1 MIKNISKNILLKYTI
16 LPNDYNI
23 IMINHLIE
31 NSDAHLICVFK
42 DYLLYDDPSEFL
54 KCLYKKFEIKLRLKQ
69 LTKYYENSS
78 KLFPNYSALKE
89 GNYIYLNIQRKQKI
103 IDLIEDMKLQNKL
116 KKGKS
121 KNENLIIFNNDIYN
135 SILAEN
141 INDRS
146 KIKHLFGSYIFNNEK
161 RNDSIKS
168 IVDFTNILTGTIE
181 QNKKE
186 NKNNNV
192 NSINKTRTT
201 SANSNINGNNVKE
214 KINFIVLKSKK
225 LNLNF
230 SKVIK
235 HNINNTNKLKIQK
248 KFNIKK
254 ENSSLSKGKKN
265 YELNDKNISIILKT
279 IPHPQNKNTK
289 INKIKKQNQNENKNK
304 NKINISLYIKK
315 FKPSY
320 KFPIKSNFNGNDVN
334 KKTSK
339 ENNKTIEL
347 NKIKETL
354 NKSIR
359 KRNIFTTNVFNT
371 INVSSI
377 SNNTLFFTETERKK
391 ISTPKRIIKTNRN
404 LNKYEINNSF
414 HQLKKISQ
422 SEKRKRKKKC
432 INIIC

>member
-23 IMINHLIE
+23 IMINHLISK
-31 NSDAHLICVFK
+31 SDAHLICLFK

-54 KCLYKKFEIKLRLKQ
+54 KCLYKKFEIKSRLKH

-78 KLFPNYSALKE
+78 KLFPNYSPLKE

-103 IDLIEDMKLQNKL
+103 IDLIEGMKLQNKL
-116 KKGKS
+116 KNDKS
-121 KNENLIIFNNDIYN
+121 KNENLIIFNNEIYN

-146 KIKHLFGSYIFNNEK
+146 KIKHLFGSYIFNSEK
-161 RNDSIKS
+161 RNDTIKS

-181 QNKKE
+181 QNKKD

-201 SANSNINGNNVKE
+201 SANSNINGKNVKE
-214 KINFIVLKSKK
+214 KTNFIVLKNKK
-225 LNLNF
+225 LNLNY
-230 SKVIK
+230 SKLIK

-248 KFNIKK
+248 NFNIKK
-254 ENSSLSKGKKN
+254 ANVSLPKEKKN
-265 YELNDKNISIILKT
+265 YKLNDKNISILLKK
-279 IPHPQNKNTK
+279 IPHPQNKKTK
-289 INKIKKQNQNENKNK
+289 NNKIKKQNQNENKK
-304 NKINISLYIKK
+304 KFNISLYIKK

-320 KFPIKSNFNGNDVN
+320 KFPIKSNFNGNDIN

-339 ENNKTIEL
+339 VNNKTIEL
-347 NKIKETL
+347 NKIKEIL

-359 KRNIFTTNVFNT
+359 KRNIITTNDFNT
-371 INVSSI
+371 INVSTI
-377 SNNTLFFTETERKK
+377 SNKTLLFTETERKK
-391 ISTPKRIIKTNRN
+391 NSTPKRIIKTNRN
-404 LNKYEINNSF
+404 LNNYEINNSF
-414 HQLKKISQ
+414 HQLKRTSQ
-422 SEKRKRKKKC
+422 SEKTKRKKKC